1 MKPFALFAAILLSST
16 AALAQSAPV
25 PTNNNNQPIEITA
38 TETVEWLRNEKQ
50 YVARKDVI
58 VKQGPMEI
66 HSDLLTA
73 DYREGQA
80 SSMEI
85 WQMTAEGNVQI
96 KDETNTAYGDKGVY
110 DVTNGVA
117 VLTGQ
122 DLKLV
127 SPDQTVTASERMEY
141 HANQRMAKAIGNA
154 TVKRARDT
162 VKADTLTAYFK
173 DDSAAETQA
182 SAAANSP
189 LGGGGNIDRLEADG
203 NVVIITPTEK
213 LYGSKAIY
221 NAATNTA
228 TMSGNVKI
236 ERGENTLEGARAEV
250 DLTTNVSKMFGSEKT
265 GGRVRGV
272 FFPGSESRP
281 GAKGQGL
288 SAAIPAPSQV
298 PAAVS
303 AATAPAKPPGSA
315 APVPAPPAA
324 QPVSPTPAAPAPAKV
339 SPRIEY

>member
-1 MKPFALFAAILLSST
+1 MKSFALFAAFLLGSAAAFAQT
-16 AALAQSAPV
+16 APAPSG
-25 PTNNNNQPIEITA
+25 NAQPIEITA

-73 DYREGQA
+73 DYREGA
-80 SSMEI
+80 TSSMEI

-96 KDETNTAYGDKGVY
+96 KDETNTAFGDKGVY

-127 SPDQTVTASERMEY
+127 SPDQTVTATERMEY
-141 HANQRMAKAIGNA
+141 HASERLAKAIGNA

-173 DDSAAETQA
+173 DEG
-182 SAAANSP
+182 AAAPTTAKTAPNSP
-189 LGGGGNIDRLEADG
+189 LGGSGNIDRLEADG

-213 LYGSKAIY
+213 LYGSKAVY
-221 NAATNTA
+221 RADTNTA

-250 DLTTNVSKMFGSEKT
+250 NLTTNVSKMFGSEKT

-272 FFPGSESRP
+272 FFPGSESKP
-281 GAKGQGL
+281 GAKGQGI

-303 AATAPAKPPGSA
+303 AATSPAETPVSA
-315 APVPAPPAA
+315 VPAPTPPAA
-324 QPVSPTPAAPAPAKV
+324 VPVSPTPAAPAPAKV